1 MTPEISR
8 KSRSGRIS
16 QGSGRMSRRRLCFE
30 SLERRGMLAGFVGA
44 LPQMDGATDW
54 LDVPS
59 APVAFQAD
67 SADAVVCF
75 PEAGFVPVSLESP
88 SFFVSDH
95 VPYDWDDR
103 WFAVDT
109 RRRYKSFLDENP
121 GWLAEHR
128 VGESDLQVET
138 PSRNLPWVTFGT
150 PSLAGAF
157 DAWFERSFPNAREYA
172 AFLEKHPTW
181 VAEHGENDLVPF
193 VATDSWYV
201 PWMSFGEPA
210 QARAFDAWFELT
222 YPDVKEFRSFLQ
234 ENPSWLV
241 DDPSRIE
248 VCLAVTSRYLPW
260 MTVGGPSHARAFDAW
275 VEQAH
280 PEHAARRGELP
291 VDGGFTDADWGASP
305 IWGRV
310 LLPLPQGHET
320 PPAPVPGNEA
330 GPELGADP
338 ELEAGP
344 DLDAGT
350 ELDADPE
357 PEADDEDWPLDDES
371 AAVQRGPAADSGR
384 SRSDTAMVASWL
396 TVSGIDADGMKL
408 PGGKKR
414 SR

>member
-1 MTPEISR
+1 MTPEFPR
-8 KSRSGRIS
+8 NARSGRIS
-16 QGSGRMSRRRLCFE
+16 QVSGRMSRRRLGFE
-30 SLERRGMLAGFVGA
+30 SLERRGMLAGFVGP

-59 APVAFQAD
+59 DPVAFQAD

-121 GWLAEHR
+121 GWLAEQR

-150 PSLAGAF
+150 PSLAG
-157 DAWFERSFPNAREYA
+157 
-172 AFLEKHPTW
+172 
-181 VAEHGENDLVPF
+181 
-193 VATDSWYV
+193 
-201 PWMSFGEPA
+201 
-210 QARAFDAWFELT
+210 AFDAWFELT

-280 PEHAARRGELP
+280 PEYAARRGELP
-291 VDGGFTDADWGASP
+291 VGGGFADADWGASP
-305 IWGRV
+305 IWGSV

-320 PPAPVPGNEA
+320 PPAPVAGNEA
-330 GPELGADP
+330 EPELGADP

-396 TVSGIDADGMKL
+396 TVSGIDADGTKL
-408 PGGKKR
+408 LGGKKR